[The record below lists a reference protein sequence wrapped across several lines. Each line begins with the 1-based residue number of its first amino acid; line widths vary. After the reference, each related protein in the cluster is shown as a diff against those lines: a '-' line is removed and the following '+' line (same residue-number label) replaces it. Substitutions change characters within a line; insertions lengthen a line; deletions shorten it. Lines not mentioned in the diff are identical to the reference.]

1 MGCHFLFQGIFPTQG
16 LNPCFPHLVNGKV
29 CSLPLSH
36 LGKLFSKSPRVNANF
51 YVHVNWG
58 PKTLDD
64 SPVGKR
70 WHLSVLRLKPR
81 TESKTSVLWNHK
93 PCLKMEDRVFS
104 TLSYRYE
111 NHTHQGSASC
121 FFYLPLSEEEGGI
134 SVTLTQVKTE
144 GPEINWVPIL
154 PAAHPTSKLWTSF
167 SPFRAWSPSLF
178 SEAVDTELL
187 ENLGTQCQLPGT
199 CSIRITWDLLRTANP
214 RSQLRPARTEPAL
227 NNLPG

>member
-1 MGCHFLFQGIFPTQG
+1 MERDDIYQCWDW
-16 LNPCFPHLVNGKV
+16 NPEL
-29 CSLPLSH
+29 
-36 LGKLFSKSPRVNANF
+36 SPRHLFFEIINLASKWKIEF
-51 YVHVNWG
+51 S
-58 PKTLDD
+58 PPSAIDMKT
-64 SPVGKR
+64 
-70 WHLSVLRLKPR
+70 
-81 TESKTSVLWNHK
+81 N
-93 PCLKMEDRVFS
+93 
-104 TLSYRYE
+104 
-111 NHTHQGSASC
+111 THQGSASC

-227 NNLPG
+227 NNIPG